1 MSTWGHSYADHHR
14 LDVFKKTGC
23 APFISSSPFPT
34 ALKSPKP
41 NFRKEERTL
50 PSAPICVY
58 CVCQKCKTMGYP
70 MSLLGLQCW
79 LLLVTVLKWFG
90 EAHSNSKDFSLLIG
104 SEVSVHSYPA
114 LVLWAIGKPETHGR
128 KVWSRKLLTSWL
140 PGSRMPC
147 LQWHTSSSKTKLHK
161 HPKQHHQLGTK
172 CSGVSDY
179 GGHSHSN
186 HHAL

>member
-1 MSTWGHSYADHHR
+1 MQTSTGLMFLRRWAVLH
-14 LDVFKKTGC
+14 
-23 APFISSSPFPT
+23 SSPHPPF
-34 ALKSPKP
+34 LQLSSPQSLT
-41 NFRKEERTL
+41 FGRKKGPSCLL

-58 CVCQKCKTMGYP
+58 CVCRKCKTMGYP

-104 SEVSVHSYPA
+104 SEVSVHSFPA
-114 LVLWAIGKPETHGR
+114 LLLWAIGKPETHGR
-128 KVWSRKLLTSWL
+128 KVWSWKLLTSWL
-140 PGSRMPC
+140 PGSRMLC
-147 LQWHTSSSKTKLHK
+147 FQWHTSSSKTKLHK

-179 GGHSHSN
+179 GEHSHSN